1 MGIHSPRPEW
11 RSVKVFFDVDGSA
24 LIDGGMRYCPSQA
37 VGCNGRGR
45 PGRPTAIAFQLL
57 FFWHAQANDL
67 PRRCS
72 NALTGRRDLEQAL
85 AAILPDVGY
94 KGSVDDFVRYWFEK
108 DSRLDPDVFGIVR
121 ELRERGRAQIFVA
134 TGQEHYRAAYL
145 WNELGFSSHFD
156 RLFYSAEIG
165 VPKKDFRFFE
175 AINRAL
181 GTEPGERPVFF
192 DDQPEIVE
200 LANRAGWDAAIF
212 TSVRDIQQHPRLRH
226 LWP

>member
-1 MGIHSPRPEW
+1 M
-11 RSVKVFFDVDGSA
+11 KVFFDVDGV
-24 LIDGGMRYCPSQA
+24 LIDGWHADIARRKPWDETIEADLGVDRD
-37 VGCNGRGR
+37 
-45 PGRPTAIAFQLL
+45 AFQLL
-57 FFWHAQANDL
+57 FFGTPGNRSAS
-67 PRRCS
+67 PMFECV
-72 NALTGRRDLEQAL
+72 TGRRDLKQAL

-108 DSRLDPDVFGIVR
+108 DSRLDPDVFGTVR

-145 WNELGFSSHFD
+145 WDELGFSSYFD

-165 VPKKDFRFFE
+165 VPKKDLRFFE

-192 DDQPEIVE
+192 DDQREIVE

-212 TSVRDIQQHPRLRH
+212 TSVRDIQQHPSLRH

>member
-1 MGIHSPRPEW
+1 MN
-11 RSVKVFFDVDGSA
+11 VFFDVDGV
-24 LIDGGMRYCPSQA
+24 LIDGWHADIARRKPWDETIEVDLGVDRD
-37 VGCNGRGR
+37 
-45 PGRPTAIAFQLL
+45 AFQIL
-57 FFWHAQANDL
+57 FFGTPGNRSAS
-67 PRRCS
+67 PIFECV
-72 NALTGRRDLEQAL
+72 TGRRDLKQAL

-94 KGSVDDFVRYWFEK
+94 KGGVDDFVRYWFEK
-108 DSRLDPDVFGIVR
+108 DSRLDPDVFGIAR

-145 WNELGFSSHFD
+145 WDELGFSSHFD

-165 VPKKDFRFFE
+165 VPKKDLRFFE